1 MGCGG
6 LLLFKV
12 PARKAKQLTEHHLLI
27 FKREVLFH
35 QEKLFFG
42 TDQQKYVPCNTVFSF
57 VVAII
62 Q

>member
-12 PARKAKQLTEHHLLI
+12 PATKAKQLPEHHLLI
-27 FKREVLFH
+27 FKREALFH

-42 TDQQKYVPCNTVFSF
+42 TDQQK
-57 VVAII
+57 
-62 Q
+62 